1 MTKENISEKGS
12 LKKIL
17 GVGFGVAVTIG
28 GTIGVGILRTPGI
41 VAAQLGNFYL
51 VMAAWIA
58 GGIFSLLGTISIIEL
73 GTMLP
78 KAGGWYVF
86 VRRAFGDY
94 LGFTIGWSDLI
105 ATCASIASIAIAVG
119 EFSVPLFSNHYI
131 NAKEIA
137 VLSIVILTL
146 LQWIG
151 LKSGSRTQG
160 ITSIIK
166 AAAFLVLVF
175 ACFYFGKNTLNNF
188 SASESF
194 VRINPS
200 QTLFAAF
207 IIALQSIIF
216 TYDGWY
222 SAIYFT
228 EEDKNP
234 GKNLP
239 RSAIGGVLATIAI
252 YLLVNLG
259 LLYVLPISKLAAAT
273 APATSAAIIIFGD
286 VGGKIISIL
295 SIAALISILNAV
307 LLIATRILF
316 GLGRD
321 KLFSTKIISVSK
333 GGSPRS
339 ALLIC
344 SAFVIFLIVSGTL
357 EILIA
362 ISALFYVINYIAGF
376 SSLFYLR
383 KKEPGLPRPFKAIGY
398 PWTPLL
404 FLAGSL
410 IFLIG
415 DVFSEPLNALFA
427 LIFFVLSFPAFKIVQ
442 NLNSK

>member
-1 MTKENISEKGS
+1 MIKENQSEKGS
-12 LKKIL
+12 LKKFL

-41 VAAQLGNFYL
+41 VAAQLGNSYMI
-51 VMAAWIA
+51 MAAWIA
-58 GGIFSLLGTISIIEL
+58 GGIFALLGTISIIEL
-73 GTMLP
+73 GTMIP
-78 KAGGWYVF
+78 KAGGWYVY

-94 LGFTIGWSDLI
+94 GGFAIGWSDWI
-105 ATCASIASIAIAVG
+105 ATSASIASIAIALG
-119 EFSVPLFSNHYI
+119 EFSTSFFSNQLI
-131 NAKEIA
+131 NAKEVA
-137 VLSIVILTL
+137 VLSVIILTL

-151 LKSGSRTQG
+151 LKSGSRTQA
-160 ITSIIK
+160 ITSLIK
-166 AAAFLVLVF
+166 ALAFLALVF
-175 ACFYFGKNTLNNF
+175 ACFYFGKNSVTGYSNNENF
-188 SASESF
+188 IRANS
-194 VRINPS
+194 S
-200 QTLFAAF
+200 QSLFAAF

-239 RSAIGGVLATIAI
+239 RSAIGGVLITIAI
-252 YLLVNLG
+252 YVLVNLG
-259 LLYVLPISKLAAAT
+259 LLYVLPLSKLAAST
-273 APATSAAIIIFGD
+273 APATSAAVIIFGNN
-286 VGGKIISIL
+286 GGRIITLL

-333 GGSPRS
+333 GGTPRS

-344 SAFVIFLIVSGTL
+344 SAFVVFLIISGTL

-362 ISALFYVINYIAGF
+362 ISALFYVINYLAGF

-383 KKEPGLPRPFKAIGY
+383 KKEPKLKRPYKTFGY
-398 PWTPLL
+398 PWTPIL
-404 FLAGSL
+404 FLAGAVT
-410 IFLIG
+410 FFIG
-415 DVFSEPLNALFA
+415 DIFSEPMNAVFA
-427 LIFFVLSFPAFKIVQ
+427 IAYLLLSYPAFKLI
-442 NLNSK
+442 NKLNSN